1 MSSNNKSSINKII
14 KDIEVKKLKEL
25 YKEFNDVITLISNFI
40 LKKNLILY
48 GGLVINL
55 ILPKKYRFYKE
66 YTINDYDCFSKNPV
80 KDAKELG
87 YEIKKAGFEYIK
99 LKRAVHTNTYKISV
113 FGKQFFDIT
122 FLDAK
127 IYNIL
132 LKYINKNNKN
142 LKYYGDKYKVIPLE
156 LIKQNL
162 YFELARPLQSGF
174 RWEKIYSRLSLVN
187 SFYPTEKNN
196 KVLKCI
202 PIKDSFIDAIK
213 YILEYIKVNKLP
225 IIDSYSIKLYTN
237 LSLCCYRLSND
248 SICLTILVK
257 NIKDVYLNIKKIIDM
272 YINKTIYNVE
282 VTKAPIDAINLY
294 KYYDIQIVNKS
305 TKEVFNM
312 MRIIKIDDQ
321 CFSTTVRNGYSIGSI
336 DTCLYF
342 LYYNYV
348 NNKIYKNNMKDA
360 MENLYYINQFE
371 NNILGEKLKSTPIN
385 KRLQTNCFGEI
396 NHENELKE
404 IWNQRLTLKY
414 F

>member
-1 MSSNNKSSINKII
+1 MSNNKSSINKII
-14 KDIEVKKLKEL
+14 KEIEVKKLKEL
-25 YKEFNDVITLISNFI
+25 YGEFNDVITLISNFI

-99 LKRAVHTNTYKISV
+99 LKRALHTNTYKISV

-132 LKYINKNNKN
+132 LKYINKNNKK
-142 LKYYGDKYKVIPLE
+142 LKYYGDKYKVIPVE

-187 SFYPTEKNN
+187 SFYPTEKNK

-202 PIKDSFIDAIK
+202 PIKESYLNTIK
-213 YILEYIKVNKLP
+213 YILEYIKANKLP
-225 IIDSYSIKLYTN
+225 IIDSYSIKLYMN
-237 LSLCCYRLSND
+237 ISLCCYRLSNN

-257 NIKDVYLNIKKIIDM
+257 NIRDVFLNIKKIINL
-272 YINKTIYNVE
+272 YITDSKYKVE
-282 VTKAPIDAINLY
+282 VIKAPIDSINLY
-294 KYYDIQIVNKS
+294 KYYDIKIYDNE
-305 TKEVFNM
+305 TKVTFNM
-312 MRIIKIDDQ
+312 LRIIKIKDQ
-321 CFSTTVRNGYSIGSI
+321 CFSTTVKNSYTLGSI

-342 LYYNYV
+342 LYYNYI
-348 NNKIYKNNMKDA
+348 NNKIYKNNMNDA

-371 NNILGEKLKSTPIN
+371 NNLLKANLNKIPIN
-385 KRLQTNCFGEI
+385 KRLQTNCYGEI
-396 NHENELKE
+396 KHENELKE
-404 IWNQRLTLKY
+404 IWNHRLTIKY